1 MRKPISRDRSISEV
15 SNEVSCLAIKLAKA
29 RAMFS
34 ACVRAFLFVYP
45 NLLRR
50 AIVEFR
56 TAPFGM
62 DSKVKWVGMAERG
75 SNGRKVFGSGMS
87 VCKRDE
93 NL

>member
-1 MRKPISRDRSISEV
+1 M
-15 SNEVSCLAIKLAKA
+15 
-29 RAMFS
+29 
-34 ACVRAFLFVYP
+34 
-45 NLLRR
+45 
-50 AIVEFR
+50 EFR

-75 SNGRKVFGSGMS
+75 SKGRKVFGSGMS

>member
-1 MRKPISRDRSISEV
+1 M
-15 SNEVSCLAIKLAKA
+15 
-29 RAMFS
+29 
-34 ACVRAFLFVYP
+34 
-45 NLLRR
+45 
-50 AIVEFR
+50 EFR

-75 SNGRKVFGSGMS
+75 SKGKKVFRSGMR